1 MKSYDGLPISYPGW
15 LMKSGLIAVLVL
27 GLFACGSVRAAE
39 AKKPAE
45 KPTTNPSI
53 ASTQPVTPEAQLQ
66 FQQKNAQAQMQ
77 ELEERMFRLGE
88 LLRQTEAGD
97 AAKLIMAFHKA
108 REELILEDMKDI
120 IDLLGERKDLSRATE
135 EEKKVIA
142 KLEEL
147 KRLLLA
153 TDLDLQMQLEMLK
166 KINAALAK
174 IDQATKEETRQKGE
188 AGKMAADQK
197 KNMSV
202 NPAKLATAKNDQTAN
217 QKLTDSINSITKELG
232 EMGTKASDALGSAS
246 KSMNGAAGKL
256 GSGKPGDAM
265 TEQGESIKK
274 LDEAKAS
281 LQDARKKLMEEIEKQ
296 VRKQVIE
303 NLQEMLE
310 RQTAVRQ
317 ATERLSPKL
326 ASGDREAS
334 INVKKLSA
342 PEQRIVAICD
352 STVELIEQTQ
362 FSQVL
367 PMALKSVQ
375 RRMLYVTADLGAG
388 RGSSQT
394 IEAEKQIEKD
404 LADLIDTFK
413 QLSNSS
419 NQPSNCKGCKGDKN
433 KLLAE
438 LKVLRM
444 LQARV
449 NEETKD
455 ADGRRSAA
463 MKELPTEL
471 MKKIGTVADMQS
483 QVEEATDK
491 LHHSTCPDC
500 LSE

>member
-1 MKSYDGLPISYPGW
+1 
-15 LMKSGLIAVLVL
+15 
-27 GLFACGSVRAAE
+27 
-39 AKKPAE
+39 
-45 KPTTNPSI
+45 
-53 ASTQPVTPEAQLQ
+53 
-66 FQQKNAQAQMQ
+66 
-77 ELEERMFRLGE
+77 
-88 LLRQTEAGD
+88 
-97 AAKLIMAFHKA
+97 
-108 REELILEDMKDI
+108 
-120 IDLLGERKDLSRATE
+120 
-135 EEKKVIA
+135 
-142 KLEEL
+142 
-147 KRLLLA
+147 
-153 TDLDLQMQLEMLK
+153 
-166 KINAALAK
+166 
-174 IDQATKEETRQKGE
+174 
-188 AGKMAADQK
+188 
-197 KNMSV
+197 
-202 NPAKLATAKNDQTAN
+202 
-217 QKLTDSINSITKELG
+217 
-232 EMGTKASDALGSAS
+232 
-246 KSMNGAAGKL
+246 
-256 GSGKPGDAM
+256 M

-274 LDEAKAS
+274 LGEAKAS
-281 LQDARKKLMEEIEKQ
+281 LEDARKKLMEEIEKQ

-334 INVKKLSA
+334 INVKKLST
-342 PEQRIVAICD
+342 PEQRIVSICD
-352 STVELIEQTQ
+352 STIDLIEQTQ

-413 QLSNSS
+413 QLNNSS
-419 NQPSNCKGCKGDKN
+419 NQPSQCKGCKGDKN

-444 LQARV
+444 LQVRV

-471 MKKIGTVADMQS
+471 KKKIGSVADMQS